1 MANTESAK
9 KRVRQ
14 NVKRRALNR
23 WRLRSMRTAIKSFDK
38 AIADGQLDAAAD
50 AFKTASAVV
59 DKTAQKGVIHRNQA
73 ARRKS
78 RMSARLKKAKQ
89 GACRASAIRLRWPP
103 GRARQSRGTT
113 TRGAPLRRGPRAT
126 PTAPVDPL
134 HILSLSSRSSPV
146 L

>member
-23 WRLRSMRTAIKSFDK
+23 WRMRNMRTAIKTFDK
-38 AIADGQLDAAAD
+38 AIADGQVDAATD

-78 RMSARLKKAKQ
+78 RMSARLKKAK
-89 GACRASAIRLRWPP
+89 
-103 GRARQSRGTT
+103 
-113 TRGAPLRRGPRAT
+113 
-126 PTAPVDPL
+126 TAG
-134 HILSLSSRSSPV
+134 
-146 L
+146 